1 MNVVIVDE
9 WSAVINLTISFE
21 ASELNLCFSF
31 IDHCYVVDYTG
42 SYCGLFILINAQEL
56 LECMGEL
63 NCNRKR
69 LFI

>member
-42 SYCGLFILINAQEL
+42 SYCGLTVYIN
-56 LECMGEL
+56 
-63 NCNRKR
+63 
-69 LFI
+69 